1 MVDYKLDNLD
11 NGILNLLEEN
21 SRLKNTE
28 IAEKLGYSEGAI
40 RKRINRLVENDII
53 EKFSII
59 VKNQVLG
66 IWAVVHIFIE
76 GTSSPTYVK
85 NKIINDIEEG
95 IDQIFETAGDTD
107 IICIF
112 QTKTEKLL
120 KSSIEKIRN
129 ISGVKT
135 TKTYVVLERTKL
147 NPNKV

>member
-40 RKRINRLVENDII
+40 RKRINKLVENNII

-76 GTSSPTYVK
+76 GTSSPH
-85 NKIINDIEEG
+85 
-95 IDQIFETAGDTD
+95 
-107 IICIF
+107 IC
-112 QTKTEKLL
+112 
-120 KSSIEKIRN
+120 
-129 ISGVKT
+129 
-135 TKTYVVLERTKL
+135 
-147 NPNKV
+147 